1 MMQMKLLMNSLSHF
15 VQDIKE
21 IQKHQLEELILFLIQ
36 FNLCITYVVTY
47 VYTNIIILY
56 IKEKEI
62 LPAYIS

>member
-1 MMQMKLLMNSLSHF
+1 MMQMKLLMNALSDF
-15 VQDIKE
+15 VQDIQE
-21 IQKHQLEELILFLIQ
+21 IQKQQLEELILFLIQ